1 MAILNGQLAGGT
13 RLVQSELAKQLD
25 VSTTPV
31 REALRDLASEGLI
44 LIDPHRGGVV
54 NELDDAEV
62 DEVYQIRLRLE
73 PYALE
78 LAMDQVTEEGL
89 SRAADMH
96 EAMSAAPDSAA
107 WVQLNREFHMALYD
121 MANRPR
127 LVALIKSLQDAS
139 VMAVSAKL
147 QRIPNLRRTANA
159 EHGELLEAI
168 HNQDRDRAAAVIRDH
183 LSQPQRV

>member
-54 NELDDAEV
+54 NELGEAEV
-62 DEVYQIRLRLE
+62 NEVYQIRLRLE

-78 LAMDQVTEEGL
+78 LAMDQVTDEGL
-89 SRAADMH
+89 SRAAEMH
-96 EAMSAAPDSAA
+96 EAMSAAPDSAS
-107 WVQLNREFHMALYD
+107 WV
-121 MANRPR
+121 
-127 LVALIKSLQDAS
+127 
-139 VMAVSAKL
+139 
-147 QRIPNLRRTANA
+147 
-159 EHGELLEAI
+159 
-168 HNQDRDRAAAVIRDH
+168 
-183 LSQPQRV
+183 